1 MYNFDSIIDRKNTGS
16 IKWDGLSK
24 LFGRDDI
31 IPLWVADMDFP
42 TAEPIKEAL
51 MKRVEHNVFGYTFIS
66 EEYYKA
72 VIGWMKKR
80 HNWEIEKDW
89 ILYTPGVV
97 PALSYAVKA
106 FTEPG
111 DKIILQSPVY
121 HPFYSTIEENG
132 RTVVKNPLKLV
143 DDKYYMD
150 YDDLERK
157 IDSKTKMLILCSPH
171 NPVGRV
177 WKEEELKKLADICIK
192 NNIIVVSD
200 EIHFDIVYSGN
211 KHIVFGS
218 ISDEIMDNSIILTAP
233 SKTFNIA
240 GLQVSNVII
249 SNEKLRNK
257 FKKELSKDHI
267 ALPNVFGA
275 EALIAAYNYSED
287 WLDELLTY
295 LEANRDFFID
305 YINKNIPKLKVIKP
319 EGTYLMWV
327 DCSNLN
333 MDSKELR
340 DFFVNKCKLALND
353 GIMFGEEG
361 KTFMRFNIGCP
372 RSVLK
377 EALNR
382 IEKAIKM
389 V

>member
-1 MYNFDSIIDRKNTGS
+1 MYNFDSIIDRRNTGCM
-16 IKWDGLSK
+16 KWDGLNK

-42 TAEPIKEAL
+42 SAEPIKKAL
-51 MKRVEHNVFGYTFIS
+51 VSRAEHNVFGYTFTS
-66 EEYYKA
+66 DEYYEA
-72 VIGWMKKR
+72 VIGWMKRR
-80 HNWEIEKDW
+80 HNWHIERDW
-89 ILYTPGVV
+89 IVYTPGVV
-97 PALSYAVKA
+97 PALSYAIRA

-111 DKIILQSPVY
+111 DKVILQSPVY

-132 RTVVKNPLKLV
+132 RVIVKNPLKLV
-143 DDKYYMD
+143 DGKYYMD
-150 YDDLERK
+150 YEDLEDK

-192 NNIIVVSD
+192 NNIMVVSD
-200 EIHFDIVYSGN
+200 EIHFDIVYSNN
-211 KHIVFGS
+211 KHIVFGR
-218 ISDEIMDNSIILTAP
+218 ISEEIMNNSIVLTAP

-249 SNEKLRNK
+249 SNEELRRRYN
-257 FKKELSKDHI
+257 KELSKDHI
-267 ALPNVFGA
+267 GRPNVFGA

-287 WLDELLTY
+287 WLDELLIY
-295 LEANRDFFID
+295 LEGNRDFFIN
-305 YINKNIPKLKVIKP
+305 YVNEKIPKLKAIKP
-319 EGTYLMWV
+319 EGTYLIWV
-327 DCSNLN
+327 DCSGLN
-333 MDSKELR
+333 KDSEQLR
-340 DFFVNKCKLALND
+340 DFFVNKCKVALNS

-361 KTFMRFNIGCP
+361 KTFMRFNIGCS
-372 RSVLK
+372 RSVLE

-382 IEKAIKM
+382 IEKAINM